1 MSQSSHRLAV
11 WIFVFLVASAAIP
24 AGAQTPAVPDVDL
37 SLGYQ
42 TLHIPGQNYPLGVA
56 VGMSG
61 ALNEVVRI
69 VGQVGVSIDQQ
80 TASNLNGTLTLYH
93 YGVGP
98 RFTATAGR
106 VLPYAQVLA
115 GGVHT
120 RADLTT
126 ASGAPFSASDNAFML
141 QPGAGVIVP
150 FTRTFAAMGE
160 VDYRRV
166 FFKQAGDNETSVFA
180 GIRIA
185 FR

>member
-1 MSQSSHRLAV
+1 MTLSIHKLSA
-11 WIFVFLVASAAIP
+11 WMFTFLVASAAIP
-24 AGAQTPAVPDVDL
+24 AAAQTPPVPTVDL

-42 TLHIPGQNYPLGVA
+42 TLHIPGQNYPLGMA

-61 ALNEVVRI
+61 ALNEMVRI
-69 VGQVGVSIDQQ
+69 VGEVGVSIDQQ
-80 TASNLNGTLTLYH
+80 TSSNLNGTLTLYH

-98 RFTATAGR
+98 RVTATAGR

-120 RADLTT
+120 RADLTSP
-126 ASGAPFSASDNAFML
+126 AGAPFSASDNAFML

-150 FTRTFAAMGE
+150 FTRTFAAIGE
-160 VDYRRV
+160 VNYRRV
-166 FFKQAGDNETSVFA
+166 FFKQGGDNETRVFA

>member
-1 MSQSSHRLAV
+1 LKQSSHKLAV
-11 WIFVFLVASAAIP
+11 LLFTFLVASAAIP
-24 AGAQTPAVPDVDL
+24 AGAQTLPVPDLDL

-42 TLHIPGQNYPLGVA
+42 SLHIPGQNYPLGVGVA
-56 VGMSG
+56 ISG
-61 ALNEVVRI
+61 ALNGAVRI
-69 VGQVGVSIDQQ
+69 VGEVGVSIDQQ
-80 TASNLNGTLTLYH
+80 TASNLNGTLSLYH

-98 RFTATAGR
+98 RFTVAAGR

-126 ASGAPFSASDNAFML
+126 TAGTPFSASDNAFML

-150 FTRTFAAMGE
+150 ITRTFAFAGE
-160 VDYRRV
+160 VNYRRV
-166 FFKQAGDNETSVFA
+166 FFKEGGDNETSFFT